1 MFPLYLVLRLL
12 AEFRI
17 LYLAFR
23 FSPHGFHN
31 TLNTPVV
38 QQGRKTYKIMCI
50 ITEIHTAQR
59 MIISVGEGEETE
71 LSMDKETLHRQR
83 MSEQGL
89 EGLTGASLVAQTVKY
104 LPAML
109 KTWVRSLG
117 WEDPL
122 EKGKATPSSILAW
135 RISWTEEPGRIQFM
149 GSQSV

>member
-38 QQGRKTYKIMCI
+38 QQGRKTCKIMCI
-50 ITEIHTAQR
+50 ITEICTAQR

-71 LSMDKETLHRQR
+71 LSMDKETWHRQR

-89 EGLTGASLVAQTVKY
+89 EGLTGASFVAQTVKY